1 MAGPGGSDRDG
12 SRDDG
17 SRDDPYRDDDG
28 AWDDYDDGDGYDDG
42 PEWTDEDEERYQ
54 ARVAADRR
62 RKHVRRRQAWSF
74 TALVLVVGLL
84 GLGGAG
90 VVQGWWAWPFGQGG
104 DGRAGEGSNVCPTPS
119 STLSAPA
126 ATQVQVLNATQR
138 RGLAADVAAQ
148 LGQRGYKIAGIGND
162 DSGVAVAEP
171 AQVRHGP
178 EGVLQ
183 AQTVAINIPG
193 AVLVD
198 DGRPGNQVELA
209 LGEGFAALATP
220 EEVAAALAPVAP
232 TSSPA
237 GCTPPPTTPPPTT
250 PPATDPAATT
260 PPPTG

>member
-1 MAGPGGSDRDG
+1 MARHGGPGRDPDG
-12 SRDDG
+12 PRDDG
-17 SRDDPYRDDDG
+17 SDDDPYRDDDG
-28 AWDDYDDGDGYDDG
+28 SWDGYDDE

-54 ARVAADRR
+54 ARVASDRR
-62 RKHVRRRQAWSF
+62 RKRLRRRQAWSF
-74 TALVLVVGLL
+74 TALVLLVGLL

-104 DGRAGEGSNVCPTPS
+104 DGEARERSNTCPTPS
-119 STLSAPA
+119 STLAAPA

-148 LGQRGYKIAGIGND
+148 LGQRGYAVAGIGND
-162 DSGVAVAEP
+162 DSGVAVPEP

-183 AQTVAINIPG
+183 AQTVAVNIPG